1 MSGKWELGHVMAP
14 RGRKYVQF
22 RGGVESEQNLVLE
35 TVDVVE

>member
-1 MSGKWELGHVMAP
+1 MSGKWDLVHVVTP
-14 RGRKYVQF
+14 RGRKYVHF